1 MNKLGTTEVLIRLE
15 HFIEEKFGGNKAQFA
30 KALGIE
36 PNQLNCIRSGH
47 DGIGQKQLER
57 FEAVGMDINWLLTG
71 EVKKTKEELLEDAG
85 LGTDDIILIDG
96 NIYMSVSRLADALGV
111 TKSGVRS
118 TIANHWEEITELS
131 QGVNLNRIP
140 FKTKGGSQ
148 TGYLLNEQQIYVLA
162 MLTTRSEKA
171 KKFRHAIS
179 QLLQLIRKEEFVQ
192 VDKIKN
198 EYVHVTE
205 VAEIKKQLGL
215 ITEKY
220 IAQKMKIGASRR
232 LRYFVLRG
240 KGLTVKESARA
251 LKIPVRTAQT
261 LEKAHALA
269 TAPVLDRKLL
279 TETIHTN

>member
-1 MNKLGTTEVLIRLE
+1 MEKLANMEVLIRLE
-15 HFIEEKFGGNKAQFA
+15 QFIDEKFEGNKTHFA
-30 KALGIE
+30 NALGISA
-36 PNQLNCIRSGH
+36 NQLNAMRSGH
-47 DGIGQKQLER
+47 DGIGRKHLER

-71 EVKKTKEELLEDAG
+71 KKKKTKEELFEEAG
-85 LGTDDIILIDG
+85 LTMNDVILIDS
-96 NIYMSVSRLADALGV
+96 NIYMGVSRLATALGV
-111 TKSGVRS
+111 ERRS
-118 TIANHWEEITELS
+118 IRRTVTDHWEEMLELS
-131 QGVNLNRIP
+131 DGGT
-140 FKTKGGSQ
+140 FKDLPLTTKGGKQS
-148 TGYLLNEQQIYVLA
+148 GYLLNEQQIYAIA

-171 KKFRHAIS
+171 KKFRRAIS

-192 VDKIKN
+192 VDRIKN
-198 EYVHVTE
+198 EYVPIAE

-240 KGLTVKESARA
+240 KGLTVKEAARA
-251 LKIPVRTAQT
+251 LKIPVRTAIT

-269 TAPVLDRKLL
+269 TAPVLDTKLL